1 MATDPEASGSGLADF
16 LLGRLEGTRV
26 EDVYIDEDEDGSY
39 LGLVFSDGETE
50 YHLTVDEN
58 GEVQLA
64 EGPLEGE
71 SLEEVRSFRLDSV
84 IPPFSENSSAD
95 E

>member
-1 MATDPEASGSGLADF
+1 MSMDPQESGSGLAEF
-16 LLGRLEGTRV
+16 LLSRLDGTRV

-39 LGLVFSDGETE
+39 LGLVFSDDEKE
-50 YHLTVDEN
+50 YHLTVDES

-71 SLEEVRSFRLDSV
+71 SLEEVKTFRLDLLT
-84 IPPFSENSSAD
+84 PPFSDDSA
-95 E
+95 EE